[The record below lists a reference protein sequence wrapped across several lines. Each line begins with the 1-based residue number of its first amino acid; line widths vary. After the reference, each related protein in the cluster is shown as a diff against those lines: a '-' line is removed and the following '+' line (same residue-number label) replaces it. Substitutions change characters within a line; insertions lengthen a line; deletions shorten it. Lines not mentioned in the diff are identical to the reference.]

1 MADKKIMSPD
11 LKYWGRCVAYYE
23 DGSEAGL
30 FLISTHPATDGDGY
44 VAFSERSG
52 DCVSAD
58 LKANNDKAMAPYG
71 REYVFSYADEDE
83 RTVYLEK
90 IS

>member
-11 LKYWGRCVAYYE
+11 LKYWGRCVAYFE

-30 FLISTHPATDGDGY
+30 FLVSTHPESDGDGY

-52 DCVSAD
+52 ECASAN
-58 LKANNDKAMAPYG
+58 LKANDDKAVAPFG
-71 REYVFSYADEDE
+71 REYVFSYVDEE
-83 RTVYLEK
+83 GRTIYMEK